1 LPNTEAK
8 LIEEI
13 AMENFTLIKEEI
25 DPAPF
30 LEEIDNVPSAWDH
43 LTGRQKKM
51 KVQSQ
56 AMAIPLRGLRK
67 SKIAGRARR
76 DVHET
81 RNTTI
86 SRNFPYTM
94 QFLRSLAQELD
105 AELGRA
111 KFANLPPGKSVFPHI
126 DRGEYYKIRDRY
138 HLVLKS
144 SEGNYLAAGKEK
156 VSMQEGEL
164 WWFDNK
170 APHEAVNESSE
181 ERIHLIFDLE
191 PHSLEGY
198 QRTRKNVV

>member
-1 LPNTEAK
+1 
-8 LIEEI
+8 
-13 AMENFTLIKEEI
+13 MENFILLKEKI
-25 DPAPF
+25 DAAPF
-30 LEEIDNVPSAWDH
+30 LEEIDNVPSAWDQ

-56 AMAIPLRGLRK
+56 ALAIPLRGLRK

-81 RNTTI
+81 RNTTM
-86 SRNFPYTM
+86 SRNFPFTM
-94 QFLRSLAQELD
+94 QFLRDLAEELD

-111 KFANLPPGKSVFPHI
+111 KFANLPPGKRVLAHI
-126 DRGEYYKIRDRY
+126 DRGEYYKIRDRF

-144 SEGNYLAAGKEK
+144 NEGNFLAAGKEK
-156 VSMQEGEL
+156 VHLAEGEL

-170 APHEAVNESSE
+170 MPHEAVNESSE

-191 PHSLEGY
+191 PHSPEGY
-198 QRTRKNVV
+198 QRAKKVSMNSSPIA